1 MQARAGESADGRDT
15 EPHGSPCAGNHAG
28 YPGCAPEPEIAVQI
42 FTELLYTKIVVF
54 HAATILHNT
63 QRSGLSAQPQ
73 HRVLFLLP
81 VAPHVPLQDFTSQN
95 LHMIINKKIYS
106 ITFNIL
112 FMFYIMI
119 MENGVY
125 YMLFIA

>member
-1 MQARAGESADGRDT
+1 
-15 EPHGSPCAGNHAG
+15 
-28 YPGCAPEPEIAVQI
+28 
-42 FTELLYTKIVVF
+42 
-54 HAATILHNT
+54 
-63 QRSGLSAQPQ
+63 
-73 HRVLFLLP
+73 
-81 VAPHVPLQDFTSQN
+81 
-95 LHMIINKKIYS
+95 MIINKKIYS